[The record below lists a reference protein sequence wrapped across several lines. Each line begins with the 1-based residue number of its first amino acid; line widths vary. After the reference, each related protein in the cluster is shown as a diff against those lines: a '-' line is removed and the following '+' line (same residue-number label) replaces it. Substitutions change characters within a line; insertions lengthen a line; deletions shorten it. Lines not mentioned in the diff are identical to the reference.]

1 MAFDET
7 ELFLCSWGDIQLF
20 VSSIE
25 WDAGETQVI
34 HDLASGDFHPV
45 QPRGSRIRRATAQL
59 MFDDFDGAHETGITA
74 FRRFEVTTKERRIF
88 THPIDGSFF
97 ARIGELKPMMDENS
111 VIRASCEFIPDA
123 VVPPV
128 APTGA
133 GTSGTSGEES
143 VAAASDSLAQR
154 LSELRLGFHPVQA
167 RSLDFTKP
175 ISVSVDAA
183 FSVKTDPSASVS
195 SNISVSVARG
205 DISAT
210 PTRTS
215 NATSADSGA
224 LAFANM
230 YGNALAAA
238 QTGSSAQ
245 VSGMASASAFAFA
258 MASAALDADVRHSVA
273 SWTDEDVPIRKISID
288 ATRLSDGIATM
299 IEVGGF
305 ELDLQL
311 WPAFRAA
318 ILLGESV
325 RNAVISATSETPTV
339 FVIRVQRST
348 ALLSL
353 AAKIYGG
360 ADAAARARQ
369 IVSLNDISTP
379 GWLDPGDY
387 LMPTR
392 PVQANSALLDE
403 PES

>member
-1 MAFDET
+1 
-7 ELFLCSWGDIQLF
+7 
-20 VSSIE
+20 
-25 WDAGETQVI
+25 
-34 HDLASGDFHPV
+34 
-45 QPRGSRIRRATAQL
+45 
-59 MFDDFDGAHETGITA
+59 
-74 FRRFEVTTKERRIF
+74 
-88 THPIDGSFF
+88 
-97 ARIGELKPMMDENS
+97 
-111 VIRASCEFIPDA
+111 
-123 VVPPV
+123 
-128 APTGA
+128 
-133 GTSGTSGEES
+133 
-143 VAAASDSLAQR
+143 
-154 LSELRLGFHPVQA
+154 
-167 RSLDFTKP
+167 
-175 ISVSVDAA
+175 
-183 FSVKTDPSASVS
+183 VS
-195 SNISVSVARG
+195 SNISVSVSVSVA
-205 DISAT
+205 I
-210 PTRTS
+210 
-215 NATSADSGA
+215 SADSGA

-238 QTGSSAQ
+238 QTGSAAQ

-258 MASAALDADVRHSVA
+258 FASAALDADVRHSVA

-318 ILLGESV
+318 ILLGESI

-360 ADAAARARQ
+360 VDAQARARQ

-392 PVQANSALLDE
+392 PTPANSALLDQ